1 MERKHSSGGR
11 SKARDNHS
19 IPKLELKQITKNF
32 LISKHKTQII
42 TASLIDSNSNHLSPG
57 NYQNSATAS
66 APTKQK
72 SRDRCLFGGSSSAH
86 YLSSLHLWLK
96 KIMGNCFSVQC
107 SFENF
112 LLRGW
117 DFIVGHANYVCKLKQ
132 TLSTLSDA
140 LQELRAQ
147 RNDVQR
153 EVDVAEQ
160 RLLKS
165 FERVQVW
172 LSTAETIIT
181 EAEKLVSNGP
191 QQINNLCL
199 GGCVSKNCLSSYKF
213 GKQVAEMLQKI
224 SDHKSKGAF
233 EKVAGNQPAPSVV
246 IRPVEQ
252 PVALESTI
260 QKAWSWIEDED
271 VGIIGLDGLGGVGKT
286 TLLTKLN
293 NKFSTTPNDFEV
305 VIWALVSKD
314 SSVGKI
320 QDRIGETIGFSDGS
334 WKKKSVDQKAVDIYR
349 ILNNKR
355 FVVLLDDLWEWVDL
369 KQVGMPKPNQENG
382 SKLIFTTRSLEVC
395 GETGA
400 RKKIKVECLEPEKAW
415 ELFQDNVGDETLNSH
430 PDIPNLA
437 KQVAQ
442 RCGGLPLALI
452 TTGRAMACKT
462 TLAEWQY
469 AIEML
474 KRCAL
479 PKMENEVFPLLTFSY
494 DNLANATMKC
504 CLLYCC
510 LYPEDYCI
518 PRKQLVDYWFCEGL
532 LNEFDRIS
540 EAEMQGNNIIS
551 SLLNACLL
559 ENGGVIYGEDCVKM
573 HDVIR
578 DMALWI
584 TREFEATE
592 NNFFVKAGAQLF
604 EEPDVKAWESGK
616 RMSVMKNKIAVLKET
631 PKCPNLRTMFLSQ
644 NKLQMISNGF
654 FQFIPHLTV
663 LDLSGNFGLRALPE
677 GISQLVSLECFDLSY
692 TGIEELPIELK
703 ALTKLK
709 MLGLSYMRSLR
720 KIPQHLISSFSKL
733 QIFRMWSVRAIDNH
747 DEDNVLKG
755 GHEKLIEEL
764 KGLQRLNILSIEIKS
779 VLCLERFLSFNLF
792 RCWTRALQLEGFR
805 ESEVFNVLCLENLER
820 IETLE
825 FLDCFSMEEIK
836 MEKLHTW
843 VSSST
848 NYTSRFHTLSKV
860 EITGCSKLKD
870 ETWVILAPN
879 LRSLLV
885 WHCIEMEEILSE
897 EKLDEVAG
905 VIGIPYPKLFLKL
918 ESLFLFGL
926 PKLKSIYR
934 DALPFLCLTRILIN
948 GCIELKKL
956 HLNSDSAKGNLL
968 SIKGDKFWWEEV
980 EWEDEATRHAF
991 LPSFEPLFVV

>member
-1 MERKHSSGGR
+1 
-11 SKARDNHS
+11 
-19 IPKLELKQITKNF
+19 
-32 LISKHKTQII
+32 
-42 TASLIDSNSNHLSPG
+42 
-57 NYQNSATAS
+57 
-66 APTKQK
+66 
-72 SRDRCLFGGSSSAH
+72 
-86 YLSSLHLWLK
+86 
-96 KIMGNCFSVQC
+96 MGNCCSVQC

-153 EVDVAEQ
+153 EVDLAEQ

-191 QQINNLCL
+191 QQMNNLCL
-199 GGCVSKNCLSSYKF
+199 GGCISKNCLSSYKF

-233 EKVAGNQPAPSVV
+233 EKVAGNQSAASVV
-246 IRPVEQ
+246 VRPVEQ
-252 PVALESTI
+252 PVALESAI
-260 QKAWSWIEDED
+260 QKAWSCIEDED
-271 VGIIGLDGLGGVGKT
+271 VGIIGLYGLGGVGKT

-305 VIWALVSKD
+305 VIWAL
-314 SSVGKI
+314 I
-320 QDRIGETIGFSDGS
+320 QDRIGGNLGFSDDS
-334 WKKKSVDQKAVDIYR
+334 WKNKSVDQKTTDICGV
-349 ILNNKR
+349 LGNKK
-355 FVVLLDDLWEWVDL
+355 FVVLLDDLWERVEL
-369 KQVGMPKPNQENG
+369 NQVGIPKPSQENG

-395 GETGA
+395 GEMEA
-400 RKKIKVECLEPEKAW
+400 QKKIKVEGLETEKAW
-415 ELFQDNVGDETLNSH
+415 ELFRDKVGDETLNSH

-437 KQVAQ
+437 KQVAE

-452 TTGRAMACKT
+452 TIGRAMACKK
-462 TLAEWQY
+462 TLGEWKY

-479 PKMENEVFPLLTFSY
+479 PKLENEVFLLLKFSY
-494 DNLANATMKC
+494 DNLPNATMKC
-504 CLLYCC
+504 CLLYCF

-518 PRKQLVDYWFCEGL
+518 PKKRLVEYWFCEGL

-540 EAEMQGNNIIS
+540 EAQMQGDNIIG
-551 SLLNACLL
+551 SLLNVCLL
-559 ENGGVIYGEDCVKM
+559 ENGGVRDGEDCVKM

-578 DMALWI
+578 DMAFWI

-592 NNFFVKAGAQLF
+592 DSFFVKAGAQLF
-604 EEPDVKAWESGK
+604 EEPDVKAWESVK
-616 RMSVMKNKIAVLKET
+616 RMSVMENSIKVLKGT
-631 PKCPNLRTMFLSQ
+631 PKCPNLRTLFLGQ
-644 NKLQMISNGF
+644 NDLRMISDGF
-654 FQFIPHLTV
+654 FQLIPHLTV
-663 LDLSGNFGLRALPE
+663 LDLSGNFGLQALPE
-677 GISQLVSLECFDLSY
+677 GISQLVSLECLDLSN
-692 TGIEELPIELK
+692 TAIGDLPIELK

-709 MLGLSYMRSLR
+709 MLDLSYMGNLR

-733 QIFRMWSVRAIDNH
+733 QIFIMWRVRDTDNH

-764 KGLQRLNILSIEIKS
+764 KVASKGSLSIEIKS
-779 VLCLERFLSFNLF
+779 VLCLERFLSCNLF
-792 RCWTRALQLEGFR
+792 RCWTRALLLKDFR

-843 VSSST
+843 VSS
-848 NYTSRFHTLSKV
+848 N
-860 EITGCSKLKD
+860 

-918 ESLFLFGL
+918 ESLYLIGL

-934 DALPFLCLTRILIN
+934 DALPFPCLTLIQIYK
-948 GCIELKKL
+948 CKELKKL
-956 HLNSDSAKGNLL
+956 PLNSDSAKGNLL
-968 SIKGDKFWWEEV
+968 SIKGDKFWQEEV

-991 LPSFEPLFVV
+991 LPSFV

>member
-1 MERKHSSGGR
+1 
-11 SKARDNHS
+11 
-19 IPKLELKQITKNF
+19 
-32 LISKHKTQII
+32 
-42 TASLIDSNSNHLSPG
+42 
-57 NYQNSATAS
+57 
-66 APTKQK
+66 
-72 SRDRCLFGGSSSAH
+72 
-86 YLSSLHLWLK
+86 
-96 KIMGNCFSVQC
+96 MGNCC
-107 SFENF
+107 SLQIGLENF
-112 LLRGW
+112 ILRGL
-117 DFIVGHANYVCKLKQ
+117 DSIAGHANYVCKLQQ
-132 TLSTLSDA
+132 TLPTLSAA

-147 RNDVQR
+147 RNDLQSQ
-153 EVDVAEQ
+153 VDLAEQ
-160 RLLKS
+160 RLLRP
-165 FERVQVW
+165 FEQVQLW
-172 LSTAETIIT
+172 LSKAETMIT
-181 EAEKLVSNGP
+181 EAEKLIADGP
-191 QQINNLCL
+191 QQMNNLCL
-199 GGCVSKNCLSSYKF
+199 GGCASMNYLSSYKF
-213 GKQVAEMLQKI
+213 GKKVAEMLQEI
-224 SDHKSKGAF
+224 RDHKRDGAF
-233 EKVAGNQPAPSVV
+233 EKVAENQPAASVV
-246 IRPVEQ
+246 VRPEEQ
-252 PVALESTI
+252 PIALESTI
-260 QKAWSWIEDED
+260 QKAWSCIVDKD
-271 VGIIGLDGLGGVGKT
+271 VGIIGLYGLGGVGKT

-314 SSVGKI
+314 SDVGKI
-320 QDRIGETIGFSDGS
+320 QDRIGGNLGFPDES
-334 WKKKSVDQKAVDIYR
+334 WKNKHVEQKAVDIYR
-349 ILNNKR
+349 ILSNKR
-355 FVVLLDDLWEWVDL
+355 FVVLLDDLWERVDL
-369 KQVGMPKPNQENG
+369 NQVGIPKPSQEND

-395 GETGA
+395 GEMGA
-400 RKKIKVECLEPEKAW
+400 QKKIKVECLETERAW

-437 KQVAQ
+437 KQVAE

-452 TTGRAMACKT
+452 AIGRAMACKT
-462 TLAEWQY
+462 TVVEWKY

-479 PKMENEVFPLLTFSY
+479 PKMENEVFPLLKFSY
-494 DNLANATMKC
+494 DNLPNATMKC

-518 PRKQLVDYWFCEGL
+518 PRKRLVEYWFCEGL
-532 LNEFDRIS
+532 LNEFDRIN
-540 EAEMQGNNIIS
+540 EAQMQGNNIIS

-559 ENGGVIYGEDCVKM
+559 EHGGVIDGEDYVKM

-592 NNFFVKAGAQLF
+592 DSFFVKAGAQLF
-604 EEPDVKAWESGK
+604 EEPDVKAWENVK
-616 RMSVMKNKIAVLKET
+616 RMSVMKNKIAVLKGT
-631 PKCPNLRTMFLSQ
+631 PKCPNLRTLFLGG
-644 NKLQMISNGF
+644 NELQMISDGF

-755 GHEKLIEEL
+755 GNEKLIEEL

-820 IETLE
+820 LETLE
-825 FLDCFSMEEIK
+825 FLDCFSMKEIK

-860 EITGCSKLKD
+860 QITGCSKLKD
-870 ETWVILAPN
+870 VTWVILAPN
-879 LRSLLV
+879 LRRLEV
-885 WHCIEMEEILSE
+885 WYCIKMEEILSE
-897 EKLDEVAG
+897 EKLHQAAV
-905 VIGIPYPKLFLKL
+905 VIGIPYPKPFLKL
-918 ESLFLFGL
+918 ESLYLIEL

-934 DALPFLCLTRILIN
+934 DALPFPCLTRIGIN

-956 HLNSDSAKGNLL
+956 PLNSDSAKGNLL
-968 SIKGDKFWWEEV
+968 SIKGDKFWWAKV

-991 LPSFEPLFVV
+991 LPSFKPFTE